1 MAGEQRFAGISGSH
15 DLLKTNHSK
24 ETVKRYIRDFEAIR
38 LLHSKFDDTRTI
50 SLITRLSEKVVNQY
64 IDLVPAET

>member
-15 DLLKTNHSK
+15 DLSKTNHSK
-24 ETVKRYIRDFEAIR
+24 ETVERYIRDFEAIR

-50 SLITRLSEKVVNQY
+50 SLITRLSEKVVHQY
-64 IDLVPAET
+64 IDLIPAET